1 MVAAVA
7 ALVVTPLLAL
17 SYFGIADGASA
28 LDQTTV
34 SAWADP
40 AGDRL
45 GALLTWS
52 APDRVYA
59 TYIPLFALLFPAGF
73 LCALAVRSRRA
84 MSEGCLER
92 WSWRIALS
100 GYGLCPSG
108 FVAVAPALIGASP
121 GGTAVNTVFL
131 VLLMPGMLLSL
142 IGTTMLGI
150 ALLRNRYTPRLTAWL
165 LKTGGAVHDRR
176 HRCSRPHRP
185 RHAAVVHRI
194 GNRRSE
200 PPAEAAG
207 ARRSAPHCRDVGR
220 HGRRTTRGRCCH
232 PGQ

>member
-150 ALLRNRYTPRLTAWL
+150 ALLRNRDTPRLTAWL
-165 LKTGGAVHDRR
+165 LKLAVPFMIVGIGVLGHIGLGMLPLFIAWGIAGRNLRQRR
-176 HRCSRPHRP
+176 PVR
-185 RHAAVVHRI
+185 
-194 GNRRSE
+194 
-200 PPAEAAG
+200 AG
-207 ARRSAPHCRDVGR
+207 AL
-220 HGRRTTRGRCCH
+220 RTAAM
-232 PGQ
+232 